1 MKRKIV
7 VLMPGLEKDLEC
19 SIREMADRLGF
30 EAVICQTEEDAQRAV
45 AEAEILLSN
54 VASLCAQAPKL
65 RWMCS
70 SNAGVEPYLR
80 PGAFASQDVM
90 LTNSS
95 GAYGVTIAEHIIMV
109 TLEMMRREA
118 EYRGIVA
125 GHGFRRDLA
134 IRSLYGARVTMLGT
148 GDIGRKTAARLR
160 GFMPAGITGIS
171 RSGRPVREMDRVYPV
186 SELDW
191 ILPETDLLIMSLPG
205 TPETVHV
212 LNEKRILSLPREA
225 YLVNVG
231 RGSAI
236 DQRALVKCLREGHL
250 AGAALDVFETEPIPP
265 EDPIWDCPRLHI
277 TPHCAGNITLTY
289 TRRFIVEMFLRDLEN
304 YAAGRPL
311 LAQVDRERGY

>member
-125 GHGFRRDLA
+125 GHGFWA
-134 IRSLYGARVTMLGT
+134 Q
-148 GDIGRKTAARLR
+148 
-160 GFMPAGITGIS
+160 GIS
-171 RSGRPVREMDRVYPV
+171 AGNRRPVCGGSCPPGGPASAGVD
-186 SELDW
+186 
-191 ILPETDLLIMSLPG
+191 DLSGKWTGCI
-205 TPETVHV
+205 
-212 LNEKRILSLPREA
+212 R
-225 YLVNVG
+225 
-231 RGSAI
+231 
-236 DQRALVKCLREGHL
+236 
-250 AGAALDVFETEPIPP
+250 
-265 EDPIWDCPRLHI
+265 
-277 TPHCAGNITLTY
+277 
-289 TRRFIVEMFLRDLEN
+289 
-304 YAAGRPL
+304 
-311 LAQVDRERGY
+311 